1 MAKRQKLSS
10 CQLDELPDE
19 VILKIVGFLDLKELL
34 FCGQVS
40 KRLRAIANDE
50 SLWLSLNF
58 RNREVP
64 YDFIEKAAGNGCQYL
79 SLFDC
84 DILDFTEKSESSLN
98 LYYLNLSSGL
108 ELEYVQKLVQ
118 KCSSLQKLSLGNLSL
133 DSNDIQY
140 ICQSGQTLQVLD
152 LEQCDFGDC
161 NQTRLLQDLF
171 SNCSHL
177 TELNISYYNDL
188 LDPHIQALVDNLTPT
203 ILKLSLARQGNL
215 RDEHVKKL
223 VKRCNNITHLDLS
236 ETSIA
241 NDSVHSIIELLKT
254 TLKKLNVN
262 ITNVDFATLLQLK
275 SMPRLKT
282 LICFD
287 HHEDTENLKQQ
298 LPHISINKAITFYIA
313 KPFNEAMNRMTGF
326 DETDWIWEIRAKKQN
341 LFAKAV
347 IDEIDD
353 SDDSND
359 GDDSID
365 SYESDD
371 SDD

>member
-1 MAKRQKLSS
+1 MAKRQRLSS
-10 CQLDELPDE
+10 YQLDDLSDE
-19 VILKIVGFLDLKELL
+19 VILKILDFLDIKERLL
-34 FCGQVS
+34 CGQVS

-50 SLWLSLNF
+50 LLWLKLNLYE
-58 RNREVP
+58 RKVP
-64 YDFIEKAAGNGCQYL
+64 CDFIEKAAGNGCRYL
-79 SLFDC
+79 SLVGC
-84 DILDFTEKSESSLN
+84 DIIGLIGKSESLFDLKYLN
-98 LYYLNLSSGL
+98 LYGGCQG
-108 ELEYVQKLVQ
+108 VQKLVQ
-118 KCSSLQKLSLGNLSL
+118 NCSSLQKLSVAWLTL
-133 DSNDIQY
+133 DSDDIQY
-140 ICQSGQTLQVLD
+140 ISQSGQTLQVLD
-152 LEQCDFGDC
+152 LEECHF
-161 NQTRLLQDLF
+161 DLHNLTESLKGLF
-171 SNCSHL
+171 TNCAHL
-177 TELNISYYNDL
+177 TELNIGDSEL

-254 TLKKLNVN
+254 TLEKLNVN

-275 SMPRLKT
+275 SMPKLKT